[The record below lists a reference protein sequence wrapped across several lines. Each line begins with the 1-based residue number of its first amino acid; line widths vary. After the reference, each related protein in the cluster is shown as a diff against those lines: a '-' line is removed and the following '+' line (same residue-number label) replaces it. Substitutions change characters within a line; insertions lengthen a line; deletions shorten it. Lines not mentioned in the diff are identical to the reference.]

1 MVVGLLANLCRADFT
16 AFMLLTFNSDD
27 LKRLLDPIG
36 APTFVV
42 DVLPNGEFRYVAFNQ
57 GNEERTGLRHQDAVG
72 KRPEDIADAELASR
86 VKHRYLA
93 CVAARHVTE
102 YDEELTVDGKRRVWH
117 LSLSPLLN
125 RSGQVRRILGTANDV
140 TIQRDQQAR
149 LRDRE
154 NRLSAFIEGSLQGI
168 LIHRHHRPLFAN
180 SAFAAIYG
188 YASPAQVLA
197 EADLTHLI
205 APEELQDAK
214 ALCRRADEDEN
225 LDHFARIRGF
235 TRNGDTL
242 WLELRAKRIDWDG
255 DPALQVT
262 VVDVT
267 ERKHY
272 EDELIASKE
281 RLEQQTASLA
291 SLASD
296 LETANAE
303 AETARKAAEQAN
315 RTKNQF
321 LATMSHELRTP
332 LNAILGFSEIIAQ
345 ETFGPSSVPQYRDYA
360 LDINTSGKHLLELIN
375 DILDIAKIEAGKLE
389 IQPENLDLK
398 EVLDACRRLCSVKA
412 QERDVTLQLDIA
424 PGAHLVYADMRAL
437 KQILFNLLSNA
448 VKFSKRGGRVRL
460 AARRLEGESVELSVI
475 DQGIGIADT
484 YINDVF
490 KPFHQVDNSYNR
502 ETGGTGLG
510 LALVKALTELHGGAV
525 TLDSKL
531 GRGTCVRVVFPPSD
545 LPGQPALAI

>member
-1 MVVGLLANLCRADFT
+1 
-16 AFMLLTFNSDD
+16 MLLTFNSDD
-27 LKRLLDPIG
+27 LKRLLDPIS
-36 APTFVV
+36 APTFMV
-42 DVLPNGEFRYVAFNQ
+42 DVLPSGEFRYAAFNQ
-57 GNEERTGLRHQDAVG
+57 ENEERTGLRHQDALG
-72 KRPEDIADAELASR
+72 KQPEDIADAELASR
-86 VKHRYLA
+86 LTRRYRA
-93 CVAARHVTE
+93 CVEARNVTE

-117 LSLSPLLN
+117 LSLSPLLD
-125 RSGQVRRILGTANDV
+125 RSGQVRRILGTASDV
-140 TIQRDQQAR
+140 TALRDQQAR
-149 LRDRE
+149 LQERE
-154 NRLSAFIEGSLQGI
+154 TRLSAFIEGSLQGI

-180 SAFAAIYG
+180 SAFARIYG
-188 YASPAQVLA
+188 YTSPAQVLA
-197 EADLTHLI
+197 ETDLTHLV
-205 APEELQDAK
+205 APEELQEST
-214 ALCRRADEDEN
+214 ALCQRADGEED
-225 LDHFARIRGF
+225 LDHFARVRGL
-235 TRNGDTL
+235 TRSGATL

-255 DPALQVT
+255 APALQLT

-267 ERKHY
+267 ERKRY

-296 LETANAE
+296 LETATAE

-315 RTKNQF
+315 RAKNQF

-345 ETFGPSSVPQYRDYA
+345 ETFGPSGVPQYRDYA

-412 QERDVTLQLDIA
+412 QEREVTLELDIA

-448 VKFSKRGGRVRL
+448 VKFSKRGGSVRL
-460 AARRLEGESVELSVI
+460 AARRLDGESVELSVI
-475 DQGIGIADT
+475 DQGIGIADDCLE
-484 YINDVF
+484 DVF
-490 KPFHQVDNSYNR
+490 EPFHQVDNSYNR

-510 LALVKALTELHGGAV
+510 LALVKALTELHSGAV

-531 GRGTCVRVVFPPSD
+531 GQGTCVRVVFPPGD
-545 LPGQPALAI
+545 LPRQPALAI